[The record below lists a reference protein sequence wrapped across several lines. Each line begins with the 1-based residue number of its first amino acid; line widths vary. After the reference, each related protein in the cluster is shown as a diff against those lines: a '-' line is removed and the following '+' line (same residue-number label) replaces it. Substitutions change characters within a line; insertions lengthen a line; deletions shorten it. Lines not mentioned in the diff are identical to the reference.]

1 MLVFLLDMSIDMVY
15 GGGGSNVGVAMSL
28 GKSTSLTPGCL
39 PAHCRKAQK
48 LTRLFDAFAGPN
60 AVRPGGTQKKIFF
73 PTFEAGMLLKTN
85 EARNI
90 RAAITQYV
98 FENKSLIKKCL

>member
-1 MLVFLLDMSIDMVY
+1 MVY
-15 GGGGSNVGVAMSL
+15 GGGGSNVGVAMPL
-28 GKSTSLTPGCL
+28 GKSTSLAPGCL

-48 LTRLFDAFAGPN
+48 FTRLFDAFAGPN
-60 AVRPGGTQKKIFF
+60 AVRPDGTQKKFFF

-90 RAAITQYV
+90 RAANNPICVMKTNHLSKNAYELLKMQ
-98 FENKSLIKKCL
+98 EIA